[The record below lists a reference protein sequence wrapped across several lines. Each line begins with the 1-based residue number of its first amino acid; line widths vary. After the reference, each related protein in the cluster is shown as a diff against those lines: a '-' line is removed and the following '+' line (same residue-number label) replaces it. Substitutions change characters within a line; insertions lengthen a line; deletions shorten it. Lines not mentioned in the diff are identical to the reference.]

1 MNNNFKLGKEIDLLE
16 KYPKAKRDLN
26 AREQTKSEKVREI
39 ARKFEKDFFDG
50 DREYGYGGFN
60 YNEKY
65 WTNVV
70 KDFKEYWKLDSNSK
84 VLDVGCAK
92 GFMVY
97 DLMRLIPGIQVKGLD
112 ISNYAIKNC
121 KEEVKEH
128 LMVGDAKNLPFEDN
142 EFDVVI
148 SINSI
153 HNLDI
158 ENCGKSLRE
167 IERVSKKNS
176 FITVDAYR
184 DVNEKKRMEA
194 WNLTAKTIMSV
205 EDWKS
210 FFKKNNYSGDYF
222 WFIP

>member
-1 MNNNFKLGKEIDLLE
+1 MKNNFKLGKEVDLLIN
-16 KYPKAKRDLN
+16 YPKTKRDLDS
-26 AREQTKSEKVREI
+26 REQAKSEKTREI

-50 DREYGYGGFN
+50 DRKYGYGGFN

-70 KDFKEYWKLDSNSK
+70 KDFKEYWNLNSKSK

-92 GFMVY
+92 GFMLY
-97 DLMRLIPGIQVKGLD
+97 DLIKLIPGIQVKGLD
-112 ISNYAIKNC
+112 ISNYAIKNSM
-121 KEEVKEH
+121 EDVKKN
-128 LMVGDAKNLPFEDN
+128 LIVGNAKNLPFENN

-158 ENCGKSLRE
+158 EDCGKSLRE

-176 FITVDAYR
+176 FITVDAYSN
-184 DVNEKKRMEA
+184 DSEKKRMEA
-194 WNLTAKTIMSV
+194 WNLTGKTIMSV
-205 EDWKS
+205 DEWKK
-210 FFKKNNYSGDYF
+210 FFKENNYTGDYY

>member
-50 DREYGYGGFN
+50 GREYGYGGFN

-65 WTNVV
+65 WIEVV
-70 KDFKEYWKLDSNSK
+70 KDFQKYWKLDSNSK

-92 GFMVY
+92 GFMIY
-97 DLMRLIPGIQVKGLD
+97 DIMKLIPEIKVKGID
-112 ISNYAIKNC
+112 ISKYAIENS
-121 KEEVKEH
+121 KEEVKEY

-158 ENCGKSLRE
+158 ENCGKALRE

-184 DVNEKKRMEA
+184 DDNEKKRMEA

-205 EDWKS
+205 EDWKY
-210 FFKKNNYSGDYF
+210 FFKKNNYSGDFF

>member
-1 MNNNFKLGKEIDLLE
+1 MKNSFKLGNEIDLLS

-26 AREQTKSEKVREI
+26 SREESKSEEVRTI
-39 ARKFEKDFFDG
+39 ARRFGKDFFDG
-50 DREYGYGGFN
+50 DRQFGYGGFS

-65 WTNVV
+65 WKEVV
-70 KDFKEYWKLDSNSK
+70 KDFQKYWNLSSSSK
-84 VLDVGCAK
+84 ILDVGCAK

-97 DLMRLIPGIQVKGLD
+97 DLKKLIPEAYIKGID
-112 ISNYAIKNC
+112 ISNYAIENC
-121 KEEVKEH
+121 KEEVKD
-128 LMVGDAKNLPFEDN
+128 LLTVGDAKNLPYDDN
-142 EFDVVI
+142 EFDLVI
-148 SINSI
+148 SINTI

-176 FITVDAYR
+176 FITVDAY
-184 DVNEKKRMEA
+184 NNEEEKKRMYA

-205 EDWKS
+205 EEWKL
-210 FFKKNNYSGDYF
+210 FFKENNYTGDFF

>member
-1 MNNNFKLGKEIDLLE
+1 MKELNLLSNYQKKKIKRFVGKGIRNINHRII
-16 KYPKAKRDLN
+16 A
-26 AREQTKSEKVREI
+26 SER
-39 ARKFEKDFFDG
+39 EKDFFDG
-50 DREYGYGGFN
+50 GRKDGYGGFN

-70 KDFKEYWKLDSNSK
+70 KDFKEYWNLDSKSK

-92 GFMVY
+92 GFMLY
-97 DLMRLIPGIQVKGLD
+97 DLIKLIPGIQVKGLD
-112 ISNYAIKNC
+112 ISNYAIKNSM
-121 KEEVKEH
+121 EDVKKN
-128 LMVGDAKNLPFEDN
+128 LIVGNAKNLPFEDN

-158 ENCGKSLRE
+158 EDCGKSLRE

-176 FITVDAYR
+176 FITVDAYSN
-184 DVNEKKRMEA
+184 DIEKKRMEA
-194 WNLTAKTIMSV
+194 WNLTGKTIMSV
-205 EDWKS
+205 DEWKK
-210 FFKKNNYSGDYF
+210 FFKENNYTGDYY

>member
-1 MNNNFKLGKEIDLLE
+1 MKNNFKLGKEVDLLIN
-16 KYPKAKRDLN
+16 YPKTKRDLDS
-26 AREQTKSEKVREI
+26 REQAKSEKTREI

-50 DREYGYGGFN
+50 DRKYGYGGFN

-70 KDFKEYWKLDSNSK
+70 KDFKEYWNLNSKSK

-92 GFMVY
+92 GFMLY
-97 DLMRLIPGIQVKGLD
+97 DLIKLIPGIQVKGLD
-112 ISNYAIKNC
+112 ISNYAIKNSM
-121 KEEVKEH
+121 EDVKKN
-128 LMVGDAKNLPFEDN
+128 LIVGNAKNLPFEDN

-158 ENCGKSLRE
+158 EDCGKSLRE

-176 FITVDAYR
+176 FITVDAYSN
-184 DVNEKKRMEA
+184 DSEKKRMEA
-194 WNLTAKTIMSV
+194 WNLTGKTIMSV
-205 EDWKS
+205 DEWKK
-210 FFKKNNYSGDYF
+210 FFKENNYTGDYY